1 MSLRARL
8 RLAIVTF
15 VTMVVLAVSALYLY
29 AFTQAAFEAASIHAH
44 LIANQVNGY
53 VLERIE
59 AGVAARPV
67 APGSVAELKAAW
79 TGIVRTDPALTAMLR
94 RTLTNTDVVMN
105 ISVVGEDGSI
115 LATSNS
121 YVPAPVED
129 LDSLSNGNWFRNL
142 WDLEMRAEDYSTT
155 LPLGI
160 PEQRQP
166 VFKITVVLRSV
177 LLRHALRSAYLN
189 LGVAFGLAL
198 LISAF
203 LASFVPPLAL
213 GPLERVSRNIDLI
226 RTGEFDMQGR
236 PLPGESR
243 EFADVQAKL
252 SLLGQQFRGAREESL
267 DLRSNIEHLLLR
279 LEEAVLLFD
288 PSGKLMM
295 AGQGAER
302 LLGKP
307 RAEILG
313 RKLEELFRSQT
324 VLGSLVLDAVRRRQA
339 VQDQVVTVAS
349 EGQPD
354 LRLVVSVEILRKPAG
369 DRDIG
374 TLVTL
379 RDAEGRRQ
387 LELQLDVSSR
397 LAAISRL
404 TGGVAHEIKNPLNA
418 MALHLE
424 VLKNRLEETQPEIGV
439 ISREIK
445 RLDQV
450 VKTFLNFNKP
460 VELHPEP
467 VDLSELLR
475 EVAALVSADADA
487 RHVRLETDLERPAR
501 VGGDAEMLKQALLN
515 IVVNGLEAMP
525 GGGRLSLRTECHAGE
540 CSVLISD
547 AGPGIP
553 PAAREKIFNLY
564 FTTKENGTG
573 IGLATTFRVVQLHS
587 GTIDFVSEAGKGTT
601 FRLRF
606 PKLVESAMPGARTR
620 ATHI

>member
-15 VTMVVLAVSALYLY
+15 VTIVVLAVSALYLY
-29 AFTQAAFEAASIHAH
+29 DFTRAAFEAATTHAR
-44 LIANQVNGY
+44 LISDQVKGY
-53 VLERIE
+53 VLERIDDRM
-59 AGVAARPV
+59 ASRPV
-67 APGSVAELKAAW
+67 PPASVSELKAAW
-79 TGIVRTDPALTAMLR
+79 TEIVSTDPAIPAMLQ
-94 RTLTNTDVVMN
+94 RTLANADVLVN
-105 ISVVGEDGSI
+105 ISITGEDGRV

-129 LDSLSNGNWFRNL
+129 FQSLARNNWFANL
-142 WDLEMRAEDYSTT
+142 WDLETRREDYSTT

-160 PEQRQP
+160 PAQKQP
-166 VFKITVVLRSV
+166 VFNITVVMRSV
-177 LLRHALRSAYLN
+177 LLSHALRPALAN
-189 LGVAFGLAL
+189 LLVAFAVAL
-198 LISAF
+198 LIAGL
-203 LASFVPPLAL
+203 LASFLPSLTL
-213 GPLERVSRNIDLI
+213 GPLKRVSRNIDLI
-226 RTGEFDMQGR
+226 RTGEFDAAGG
-236 PLPGESR
+236 PTPGESR

-252 SLLGQQFRGAREESL
+252 SLLGQQFRGAREDAL
-267 DLRSNIEHLLLR
+267 DLRSNIERLLLR

-288 PSGKLMM
+288 PAGKLMM
-295 AGQGAER
+295 AGQSVER

-307 RAEILG
+307 RDEILG
-313 RKLEELFRSQT
+313 RQLEDLFPST
-324 VLGSLVLDAVRRRQA
+324 SVLGALVLDAVERRESL
-339 VQDQVVTVAS
+339 QDHVVAADS
-349 EGQPD
+349 ADHAGFK
-354 LRLVVSVEILRKPAG
+354 LVVSVEILRKSSG
-369 DRDIG
+369 SQEIG

-379 RDAEGRRQ
+379 RDAESRRQ

-424 VLKNRLEETQPEIGV
+424 VLKSKLGADEPEIDV
-439 ISREIK
+439 IAREIK

-475 EVAALVSADADA
+475 DVAALVSADAEA
-487 RHVRLETDLERPAR
+487 HGVQMATDLARPAP

-515 IVVNGLEAMP
+515 IVMNGLEAMP
-525 GGGRLSLRTECHAGE
+525 AGGRLGLRTKTDGGQ

-547 AGPGIP
+547 AGSGIP
-553 PAAREKIFNLY
+553 LEAREKIFNLY
-564 FTTKENGTG
+564 FTTKPNGTG

-587 GTIDFVSEAGKGTT
+587 GTIDFVSEPGKGTT

-606 PKLVESAMPGARTR
+606 PKLTASASAAAQT
-620 ATHI
+620 

>member
-8 RLAIVTF
+8 RLAIVAF

-29 AFTQAAFEAASIHAH
+29 AFTQAAFEAASIHTH
-44 LIANQVNGY
+44 LLANQVKGY
-53 VLERIE
+53 VLERID
-59 AGVAARPV
+59 AGMAARPV

-79 TGIVRTDPALTAMLR
+79 TGIVRTDPALTAMLQ
-94 RTLTNTDVVMN
+94 RTLSYTDVVMN

-129 LDSLSNGNWFRNL
+129 LESLSNGNWFRNL
-142 WDLEMRAEDYSTT
+142 WELETRREDYSTT

-160 PEQRQP
+160 AAQKQP
-166 VFKITVVLRSV
+166 VFKITVVMRSV
-177 LLRHALRSAYLN
+177 LLRHALRSAYIN
-189 LGVAFGLAL
+189 LAVAFGLAL

-226 RTGEFDMQGR
+226 RTGEFDRQGR
-236 PLPGESR
+236 PAPRESR

-252 SLLGQQFRGAREESL
+252 SLLGEQFRGAREESL

-307 RAEILG
+307 REEILG
-313 RKLEELFRSQT
+313 RKLDELFPSTT

-339 VQDQVVTVAS
+339 VQDQVVTVSS
-349 EGQPD
+349 EGNPD
-354 LRLVVSVEILRKPAG
+354 VRLVVSVEVLRKPAG
-369 DRDIG
+369 DHDIG

-387 LELQLDVSSR
+387 LEVQLDVSSR

-424 VLKNRLEETQPEIGV
+424 VLKDKLEEKQPEIEV

-487 RHVRLETDLERPAR
+487 HGVRLETELERPAR
-501 VGGDAEMLKQALLN
+501 VGGDADMLKQALLN
-515 IVVNGLEAMP
+515 IVVNAMEAMP
-525 GGGRLSLRTECHAGE
+525 GGGRLSLRTKCRGEE

-553 PAAREKIFNLY
+553 PEAQEKIFNLY

-587 GTIDFVSEAGKGTT
+587 GTIDFVSAAGKGTT

-606 PKLVESAMPGARTR
+606 PKLVEPAMPGTRSR